1 MSEEIKDV
9 NAKIDAAEE
18 AVKKYASKDTVIS
31 IGGYEFTP
39 AKLMVAATL
48 VSSLLGGLYGCFE
61 VYKDYMGMK
70 KKIAEYVA
78 PDLTEFDKRIAII
91 DQKIKKTE
99 DSVNEANGYT
109 RDIKNDLKSDLRR
122 NESVTEQVERYVKDA
137 QRQSDSEMREMRKG
151 VREDLDKARSEA
163 AAVKQEMAQARR
175 EINAET
181 QQLKKEISSETQ
193 QLKKEV
199 TKEVEVLKKELDQK
213 IQKAID
219 NPLANK

>member
-1 MSEEIKDV
+1 MTEEIKDV
-9 NAKIDAAEE
+9 NAKIDEAEE

-39 AKLMVAATL
+39 AKLMVAFTL
-48 VSSLLGGLYGCFE
+48 VSSILGGLYGCFE
-61 VYKDYMGMK
+61 VYKDYQGMK
-70 KKIAEYVA
+70 KKISEYVA

-99 DSVNEANGYT
+99 DSVSEANGYT

-122 NESVTEQVERYVKDA
+122 NESVTEQVERSVKAA
-137 QRQSDSEMREMRKG
+137 QRESDAEMREMRKG
-151 VREDLDKARSEA
+151 VREDLDKARAEA
-163 AAVKQEMAQARR
+163 NAVRTEMAQTRR
-175 EINAET
+175 EISA
-181 QQLKKEISSETQ
+181 ETQ

-199 TKEVEVLKKELDQK
+199 TKEVEVLKKELDNK